1 VKIASA
7 ISGSEA
13 KVELFV
19 ELQNTSAIDRIAR
32 ISVDIISPR
41 GETIAKLHHPERQ
54 VPAWEERVTVDLT
67 TDIRKPTL
75 WNIGDGQ
82 LYSAIVHVYEG
93 DIVVHKTPA
102 CLFGLRTVEF
112 QQDGILVNG
121 IRHKIRGCNIHADF
135 AGVGVGMPDRLIEY
149 KLELLREMGANAV
162 RIAHHP
168 PTPELVQHADRM
180 GLFVIPENRSL
191 STAHLGFL
199 RTLVRLFRNS
209 TSILL
214 WSLENEEL
222 TLQGTVTGM
231 AILKR
236 LVAEVKRL
244 DPSRHTCVGGVIHL
258 DHAYHDIPSVIG
270 IHYQGLVNTVEK
282 VTSYFPNKPHIQD
295 ECGLHAPTRCVYTTQ
310 PGRNSEFSTISGLM
324 PSFANMTKI
333 PALGS
338 GDLKARDNIST
349 ILTDV
354 FLDST
359 TTGGCIWTGMDYH
372 GEPVPT
378 AWPSVISAYG
388 ARDLIGL
395 PKDYYWLVRCIFRRD
410 EPLVHAFPHRTWP
423 GKEEER
429 IPFRVYSN
437 CHSVQVQV
445 NGQTVVE
452 KRAVKKSTAYFPEGI
467 LYTPGE
473 LLVRG
478 LDAAGAVVAEHRVR
492 TAGRPYRL
500 VLQSDRSKLAPNGD
514 VSTIELLS

>member
-1 VKIASA
+1 
-7 ISGSEA
+7 
-13 KVELFV
+13 
-19 ELQNTSAIDRIAR
+19 
-32 ISVDIISPR
+32 
-41 GETIAKLHHPERQ
+41 
-54 VPAWEERVTVDLT
+54 
-67 TDIRKPTL
+67 
-75 WNIGDGQ
+75 
-82 LYSAIVHVYEG
+82 
-93 DIVVHKTPA
+93 
-102 CLFGLRTVEF
+102 
-112 QQDGILVNG
+112 
-121 IRHKIRGCNIHADF
+121 
-135 AGVGVGMPDRLIEY
+135 
-149 KLELLREMGANAV
+149 MGF
-162 RIAHHP
+162 
-168 PTPELVQHADRM
+168 
-180 GLFVIPENRSL
+180 FVIPENRSL
-191 STAHLGFL
+191 STAQLGFL
-199 RTLVRLFRNS
+199 RTLVRQFRNS
-209 TSILL
+209 PSILL

-236 LVAEVKRL
+236 LVAEVKRF

-258 DHAYHDIPSVIG
+258 DHPYHDITSVIG
-270 IHYQGLVNTVEK
+270 IHYQGLVNTIEK
-282 VTSYFPNKPHIQD
+282 VTGYFQDKPHIQD
-295 ECGLHAPTRCVYTTQ
+295 ECGLHAPTRGVYTTQ

-395 PKDYYWLVRCIFRRD
+395 PKDYYWLVRCIFKRD
-410 EPLVHAFPHRTWP
+410 EPLVHTFPHWTWP

-437 CHSVQVQV
+437 CHSVQVLV
-445 NGQTVVE
+445 NGQTVVG
-452 KRAVKKSTAYFPEGI
+452 KRAVEKSTAYFPEGI
-467 LYTPGE
+467 LYTPGK

-478 LDAAGAVVAEHRVR
+478 LDAAGAVVAEHQVR
-492 TAGRPYRL
+492 TAGRPHRL

-514 VSTIELLS
+514 VSTIRVAVVDENGILVPTANNMIHFALEQVGHQPAGTGSPDARIIGVGNGDNAATGESEQGNQRSAFNGWAAVLVQSSQISGQVKLVARSTGLVNGQVLVDISPNAKPHAVYLARDERDGPAGTHRSFGQARAAL